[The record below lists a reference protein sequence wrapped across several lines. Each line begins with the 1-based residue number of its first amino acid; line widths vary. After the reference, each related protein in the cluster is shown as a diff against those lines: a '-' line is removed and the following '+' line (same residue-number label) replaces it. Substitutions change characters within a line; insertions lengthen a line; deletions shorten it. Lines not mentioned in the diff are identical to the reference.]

1 MRWSIKTAC
10 SRSGSPQQRALLA
23 MLLVHR
29 GEPVSSDRLIE
40 GLWGEQPPASGIKII
55 QGYVSNLR
63 KVLGDGLLVTR
74 GRGYQLAVGRDQVD
88 VGRFEQRVAEGR
100 GALERGDPAR
110 AAELL
115 RAALAL
121 WRGPPLADF
130 AYDAFARA
138 DAARLEEERLTAL
151 EDRIDAD
158 LLVGRH
164 GSVVGELEVL
174 VRGRQLRERLAGQL
188 MLALYRGGRQAEA
201 LAAYQRVRAH
211 LDEQLGL
218 EPGPALK
225 RLQTQILHHAP
236 ELDTRAATGDAGIH
250 ELALDSQSRQ
260 QGVMQANGEP
270 VHAHAPLQPASEEV
284 LWVPLPAAVSARLR
298 ESQLADR
305 ASELGRCAAAS
316 ERVGAGE
323 QRVVLVA
330 GEPGIGKTRLAA
342 ELAGRL
348 HAAGMTVL
356 WGRCD
361 RELGVPYQPF
371 VEILTHYT
379 RFAPRHVPLQHR
391 ARYGNELARLVPE
404 LAGPIGPP
412 AAIAEQSREENRHVM
427 FAAVGGILRS
437 AALQRPLV
445 LVLDDLQWADQ
456 PTLLLLKYLL
466 LSSQPMR
473 ALIVGTYRSTERE
486 QHDALNSL
494 LADLRREP
502 GVEWVE
508 LGGLPAEDVI
518 EMAQDLAQER
528 LEPAAVQLVR
538 VLWEQTDGNPFFI
551 GEIVRSLSEA
561 GGVNRAARAHAVAE
575 HAAVLV
581 PAGIRETIA
590 ARVGRMAEPA
600 ERVLSA
606 AAVIGTDFDVELLA
620 RTCDVGEE
628 ELVKVLD
635 AAAAAA
641 LITEV
646 PGIEMRFRF
655 VHELI
660 AFALYEQL
668 GGARRRVLHA
678 RALEGLEQLLGE
690 DARDRR
696 IGELA
701 HHALCGVPMVAA
713 GKPVEYARLAGERA
727 LARLAPQEAMR
738 WFDQA
743 LSSHERL
750 EHEVTRGDAERLL
763 CDLLIGR
770 GIALEQSGDPDSRA
784 TLLQAGDLARRLGDG
799 TRLVRAALATAR
811 PFSESG
817 RVDDDWIEMLE
828 AALAT
833 VEERDSA
840 SQATLLAHL
849 AAELTFA
856 GDWERRKRLSDES
869 LAIARRLADPA
880 TLTAVLRARFVAI
893 WTPETLEQRRAD
905 TELGLAIAEELDD
918 PRELF
923 RAVHWKAMA
932 AVEAGEL
939 HHASELLDRQT
950 ELVDRLPLPSLRWIA
965 SYDRATHALMHGHL
979 EDAERSAEDARQI
992 GVQSGQ
998 LEAVAFYAGQ
1008 LINIRF
1014 EQGRLAEL
1022 EPLIDQQVQANPG
1035 IPAFRAA
1042 LALARSEAGMT
1053 DGALDLLSLDA
1064 TTDFSD
1070 LPYDTNW
1077 LVGITI
1083 YAQACAT
1090 LADSDI
1096 AAKLYRL
1103 LEPWREHVAFNGA
1116 TAWGI
1121 VGRHLG
1127 NLDRVLGRYSEAEQ
1141 KLVSAAAKHERMD
1154 APIWLARTQ
1163 LDLARLLLERR
1174 RDTARA
1180 AELLQHANGTAR
1192 ELGCASIER
1201 QTIALLGDL

>member
-1 MRWSIKTAC
+1 MRICWSAVTHLWSVSLRC
-10 SRSGSPQQRALLA
+10 WCVGSSCVSG
-23 MLLVHR
+23 
-29 GEPVSSDRLIE
+29 
-40 GLWGEQPPASGIKII
+40 
-55 QGYVSNLR
+55 
-63 KVLGDGLLVTR
+63 
-74 GRGYQLAVGRDQVD
+74 
-88 VGRFEQRVAEGR
+88 
-100 GALERGDPAR
+100 
-110 AAELL
+110 
-115 RAALAL
+115 
-121 WRGPPLADF
+121 WRGK
-130 AYDAFARA
+130 
-138 DAARLEEERLTAL
+138 
-151 EDRIDAD
+151 
-158 LLVGRH
+158 LV
-164 GSVVGELEVL
+164 
-174 VRGRQLRERLAGQL
+174 
-188 MLALYRGGRQAEA
+188 LALYRGGRQAEA
-201 LAAYQRVRAH
+201 LAAYQRARAH

-236 ELDTRAATGDAGIH
+236 ELDTPAATADAGIH
-250 ELALDSQSRQ
+250 ELALDSQSQQ

-270 VHAHAPLQPASEEV
+270 VQAHAPRQPASEEV
-284 LWVPLPAAVSARLR
+284 LSVPLPATVSARLR

-379 RFAPRHVPLQHR
+379 RSAPRHVPLQHR
-391 ARYGNELARLVPE
+391 AQYGNELARLVPE

-427 FAAVGGILRS
+427 FAAVEGLLRS

-473 ALIVGTYRSTERE
+473 ALVVGTYRSTERE

-508 LGGLPAEDVI
+508 LGGLPAEDVV
-518 EMAQDLAQER
+518 EMAQDLAQEC

-551 GEIVRSLSEA
+551 GEIVRSLSES

-620 RTCDVGEE
+620 RTCDAGEE

-678 RALEGLEQLLGE
+678 RALEGLEQLLGAE
-690 DARDRR
+690 ARDRR

-817 RVDDDWIEMLE
+817 RVDDDWIAMLE

-869 LAIARRLADPA
+869 LAIAKRLADPA
-880 TLTAVLRARFVAI
+880 TLTAVLRARFVTI
-893 WTPETLEQRRAD
+893 STPETLEQRRAD

-918 PRELF
+918 PRALF

-939 HHASELLDRQT
+939 DHASELVDRQT
-950 ELVDRLPLPSLRWIA
+950 ELGDRLPLPTLRWIA
-965 SYDRATHALMHGHL
+965 AYDRATHAMMHGHL

-992 GVQSGQ
+992 GVKSGQ
-998 LEAVAFYAGQ
+998 LDAVAFYAGQ

-1064 TTDFSD
+1064 ATDFSD

-1121 VGRHLG
+1121 VGWHLG